1 MSSRLRFVKVD
12 EDKPSNTSK
21 GRGLILETP
30 YKPGFVE
37 DKDLETV
44 KMAVDK
50 ELAEISNAFY
60 QTTERT
66 ADTITRI
73 DKIEIEGDNL
83 LAKIEEVDRV
93 SKEGDIALAERITTL
108 TATVDDN
115 SAKITEETRVR
126 TDADSALAERITK
139 LEADTG
145 DDWKAAIEEE
155 KIARVD
161 ADGALASQITTLKA
175 QSEAGDATLTQNMTV
190 IADKTGKL
198 EAKWGVSTNVNGKI
212 TGISLNNDGKTGIFA
227 VQADKFT
234 ISNGTSDTIAPFEV
248 VGANTR
254 IKSALVETL
263 TSDNWNGSTTGW
275 AITKAGYANFQGVTV
290 RGNIIADNGTFNG
303 TVNANNGIFNNVT
316 IKGTC
321 TYEGQISSNQIQDT
335 AVTAIVKTTPAI
347 SESYGPGQASEIY
360 PVVCTINVTTARPY
374 ARVLQFN
381 YPATFRTS
389 VSVNDRNKA
398 YQIFVD
404 LFYNGNRISRVEHVN
419 KQNSGGTAFTDVR
432 ENIGVIS
439 GVIPANTT
447 GPVLVRFYLYFQ
459 DKGQIVMT
467 APATT
472 SQISIFKSS
481 GEIS

>member
-1 MSSRLRFVKVD
+1 MINSRQRLRD
-12 EDKPSNTSK
+12 EKPHNSSK
-21 GRGLILETP
+21 GKGIILETP
-30 YKPGFVE
+30 YKPGFVD

-50 ELAEISNAFY
+50 ELSEISNAFY
-60 QTTERT
+60 QTIERT

-335 AVTAIVKTTPAI
+335 AVTAVVKASNNINVIINPGGGQEINAVMSTATVNIARNYARTVQFSYPGAITLRAQKGGSGTKTLLAKIVMYYNGSVIGEGLFLNKGTQDNIDT
-347 SESYGPGQASEIY
+347 QASG
-360 PVVCTINVTTARPY
+360 VVV
-374 ARVLQFN
+374 
-381 YPATFRTS
+381 
-389 VSVNDRNKA
+389 
-398 YQIFVD
+398 
-404 LFYNGNRISRVEHVN
+404 
-419 KQNSGGTAFTDVR
+419 
-432 ENIGVIS
+432 

-447 GPVLVRFYLYFQ
+447 GTIQVNYYLYYQ
-459 DKGQIVMT
+459 DNGGLTMI
-467 APATT
+467 AP
-472 SQISIFKSS
+472 SQNSQFSIFKTSS
-481 GEIS
+481 EIS